1 MGRAIMSAHT
11 QQGQLFAH
19 TRALK
24 RVVVCVQLSAPRR
37 LGLLDLVEL
46 LGLIGSA
53 AVAAVTC
60 DTWRQGGR
68 EGGREQA
75 PATGNSGAWRL
86 SARREALAVLETR
99 RVRALRRLC
108 DVDHG

>member
-1 MGRAIMSAHT
+1 MVGRAIMSAHT
-11 QQGQLFAH
+11 RQGQLFAH
-19 TRALK
+19 TRALQ
-24 RVVVCVQLSAPRR
+24 RVAVCVHLSAPRR

-60 DTWRQGGR
+60 DTWRQGGW
-68 EGGREQA
+68 EQA
-75 PATGNSGAWRL
+75 PATGNAGACRL

-99 RVRALRRLC
+99 RVRAHRRLW
-108 DVDHG
+108 DDHG